1 MTDHQQPEPARRLH
15 TPDRPQPPLWW
26 RRARLVLGVGM
37 VSVALVFVALGLV
50 AFVSLSDADASGS
63 PAAMV
68 PAPGDAL
75 ARPEAAPQALVTPA
89 AAATPTAPSVARGNL
104 VATLL
109 AFLTPTAAP
118 PAGTPALPLTPPVL
132 TTGEVNVPIL
142 MYHYIS
148 IPPADADVYRRDLSV
163 TPERFREQMAWLQE
177 NGYHTVTLYQ
187 VHTALT
193 AGVPLPE
200 NPIVLTFDDGYVDNY
215 ENAFPIL
222 REFGFTGTFFILTD
236 VTDRSQPGYMTWDM
250 IREMSRAGMS
260 IEVHGREH
268 VEYTNRDRDWLV
280 FHLLGPAQTIQA
292 NLGYQPRFIAYTAGK
307 YDEAVISVAGEMGY
321 WGGITTNH
329 GRLQSGDALF
339 EMKRIRIRGAWTL
352 PTFAAVVRGS

>member
-1 MTDHQQPEPARRLH
+1 
-15 TPDRPQPPLWW
+15 
-26 RRARLVLGVGM
+26 M

-50 AFVSLSDADASGS
+50 AFVSLSDAGPSGS
-63 PAAMV
+63 LARAA
-68 PAPGDAL
+68 PAPGDAP
-75 ARPEAAPQALVTPA
+75 AQPEVAPQELVPPTA
-89 AAATPTAPSVARGNL
+89 AVTPTAPAAARGNL

-109 AFLTPTAAP
+109 AFLTPTAVP
-118 PAGTPALPLTPPVL
+118 PLGTPAAPLTPTL
-132 TTGEVNVPIL
+132 LAAGEVNVPIL

-148 IPPADADVYRRDLSV
+148 VPPAEADVYRRDLSV
-163 TPERFREQMAWLQE
+163 SPERFREQMAWLQE

-187 VHTALT
+187 IHTALT
-193 AGVPLPE
+193 AGVPLPDK
-200 NPIVLTFDDGYVDNY
+200 PIVLTFDDGYVDNY

-292 NLGYQPRFIAYTAGK
+292 NLGYQPRFIAYTAGR
-307 YDEAVISVAGEMGY
+307 YDDTVISVASEMGY
-321 WGGITTNH
+321 WGGITTIH
-329 GRLQSGDALF
+329 GRLQSKDALF